1 MSGHSPAGSEPS
13 SRRCLRHGLRLRSSP
28 VGVGLVCRSCRRYP
42 GYGLDVVRDKRGR
55 KWKQN
60 REKKK
65 TWTNQTHHINQDIQ
79 RTPTPLLNQFSS
91 IVLLPLILL
100 IIAEVTL
107 ERLLAPGAVR
117 RVRDRCERR
126 DGLVLAR
133 VAEELT
139 N

>member
-1 MSGHSPAGSEPS
+1 MLYGIKRDESGNIIEK
-13 SRRCLRHGLRLRSSP
+13 RRRL
-28 VGVGLVCRSCRRYP
+28 G
-42 GYGLDVVRDKRGR
+42 
-55 KWKQN
+55 Q
-60 REKKK
+60 
-65 TWTNQTHHINQDIQ
+65 NQTHHINQDIQ